1 MLDEIGQ
8 EKSGKLVVNAIQKV
22 LKEGKI
28 KAKDLGGND
37 SCSEMGDAVVEKIKI
52 LSKR

>member
-8 EKSGKLVVNAIQKV
+8 EKSGKLVVNAIQEV

-28 KAKDLGGND
+28 KAKDL
-37 SCSEMGDAVVEKIKI
+37 AVIINAHKWETQ
-52 LSKR
+52 L